1 MRTWPLQGKAEE
13 KIFILDMREGTARQL
28 EQSRAG
34 RESSRLYMTSG
45 LNWAVRGEVGEDERG
60 REMGKRG
67 EDKES
72 QENQERAWPTW

>member
-1 MRTWPLQGKAEE
+1 
-13 KIFILDMREGTARQL
+13 MREGTARQL

-34 RESSRLYMTSG
+34 RESSRLYMTGG
-45 LNWAVRGEVGEDERG
+45 LNWAVREEVGEDERG

>member
-13 KIFILDMREGTARQL
+13 KIFILDIREGTARQL

-45 LNWAVRGEVGEDERG
+45 LNWVVREEVGEDERG

>member
-1 MRTWPLQGKAEE
+1 
-13 KIFILDMREGTARQL
+13 MREGTARQL

-67 EDKES
+67 EDKEPREPGES
-72 QENQERAWPTW
+72 MADLVG